1 MRVFFFLFH
10 SFFFPINGSLSDLR
24 QFLSSGNPLKL
35 IKNAVCFMLKALFVL
50 ESFKFFPWPFCYIE
64 KRLDKKVMVVNF
76 KIYDVTTGQQ
86 TITLHVLPNIS
97 RSKGNQAIKFG
108 QLIQY
113 SVKNVFSEIM
123 QKLRSGEWFQ
133 TSFFEKAL
141 YKVKASCQHLSFNIF
156 W

>member
-1 MRVFFFLFH
+1 
-10 SFFFPINGSLSDLR
+10 
-24 QFLSSGNPLKL
+24 
-35 IKNAVCFMLKALFVL
+35 
-50 ESFKFFPWPFCYIE
+50 
-64 KRLDKKVMVVNF
+64 MVVNF

-97 RSKGNQAIKFG
+97 RSKGNQAIKLG

-141 YKVKASCQHLSFNIF
+141 YKVKAGCQHLSFNIF

>member
-1 MRVFFFLFH
+1 
-10 SFFFPINGSLSDLR
+10 
-24 QFLSSGNPLKL
+24 
-35 IKNAVCFMLKALFVL
+35 MLKALFVL
-50 ESFKFFPWPFCYIE
+50 ELFKFFLWPFCYLE

-97 RSKGNQAIKFG
+97 RSKGNQAIKLG

-123 QKLRSGEWFQ
+123 QKLRSGE
-133 TSFFEKAL
+133 
-141 YKVKASCQHLSFNIF
+141 
-156 W
+156 